1 VRYTLAVVLL
11 LTGCQSVPDAE
22 PVELMP
28 EKISITHAVDMKNAD
43 FINAFVEGNAADF
56 SFSFNSLQTE
66 LLDDNHDA
74 LTALLE
80 RYPERLLV
88 VFDVHAGNSKV
99 YWERRVDTLKN
110 FFLGQGRAVIVA
122 PFQPIANRDA
132 SVWLINADNEKAS
145 REQIDYLIME
155 P

>member
-1 VRYTLAVVLL
+1 
-11 LTGCQSVPDAE
+11 
-22 PVELMP
+22 
-28 EKISITHAVDMKNAD
+28 MKNAD

-132 SVWLINADNEKAS
+132 SVWLINADNEKAW